1 MENQTLAHHTSD
13 PSVRNQPWRML
24 GWLLFTQVLVAF
36 AGRSLAPLGVFIGE
50 SLMLTNAQIGMLP
63 AALFF
68 GQFAV
73 SIPSGMLVDRVGTRP
88 LLLALSLCLGLSFF
102 FAALTSNFML
112 LLMFVVIGGLG
123 YGAMHPTSNRGIL
136 YWFERR
142 SRGTAMGIKQM
153 GVTVGSA
160 LASLLLVPLSAAY
173 GWRPVFI
180 GAAFLLTVAGLIS
193 YLRYRDAKA
202 TSKTPSA
209 KKENTWKTLLSMG
222 KNKAVLLVSFGAV
235 GLSSAQMIVN
245 TYIIIY
251 TTQVI
256 GISVALAA
264 ILLVISEIAGSV
276 GRVMWGVVSDRLF
289 KGNRFILLSMIAIIS
304 AASAVV
310 MALLPP
316 GTPFTYVALLAFVFG
331 LCIAGFN
338 GLWMNAAT
346 ELVPLKQAGLASGF
360 SISVGSWGVI
370 IGPPLFGFIT
380 DITGT
385 FTAGWYALAVVLVI
399 TAALFISLHLFEKKK
414 GDINNAE

>member
-1 MENQTLAHHTSD
+1 MENQNLAKHPTDS
-13 PSVRNQPWRML
+13 SVRHEPWRML

-36 AGRSLAPLGVFIGE
+36 VGRSLAPLGVFIGD

-88 LLLALSLCLGLSFF
+88 LLLALSLCLALSFF
-102 FAALTSNFML
+102 FAALTSHFVL
-112 LLMFVVIGGLG
+112 LLLFVVIGGLG

-180 GAAFLLTVAGLIS
+180 GAAILLSAAGIIS
-193 YLRYRDAKA
+193 FLRYRDAKA
-202 TSKTPSA
+202 TLKTPGA
-209 KKENTWKTLLSMG
+209 KKENTWKTLLRMG
-222 KNKAVLLVSFGAV
+222 KNKAVLLVSIGAV
-235 GLSSAQMIVN
+235 GLSGAQMIVN

-256 GISVALAA
+256 GLSVALAA
-264 ILLVISEIAGSV
+264 ILLVISEIAGSI
-276 GRVMWGVVSDRLF
+276 GRVAWGVVSDRLF
-289 KGNRFILLSMIAIIS
+289 KGNRFILLSVIAIIS
-304 AASAVV
+304 SASAVI

-316 GTPFTYVALLAFVFG
+316 GTSFTFVAVLAFMFG
-331 LCIAGFN
+331 LCVAGFN

-360 SISVGSWGVI
+360 SISLGSWGVI

-380 DITGT
+380 DMTGT

-399 TAALFISLHLFEKKK
+399 TAGLFLYLHLFEKKK
-414 GDINNAE
+414 GEIYDAK